1 MTENLAH
8 PQFSKGLSGY
18 KVEEV
23 DSYIDKV
30 LDTIKDLKDQN
41 EVLEEKIGVLAESL
55 QKYREDEDSLREA
68 LLGAQKMG
76 DSIVKNANNKAEI
89 TMREASVKAAHIVEE
104 ARKKVEDEKDEQ
116 EAGRILDNL
125 LARQDEALQ
134 LAAAVQTQLA
144 QAETAAQDVRR
155 SEDDVADVRNRMER
169 LREEQRALNGPARE
183 VLESQTTALRQLRA
197 LSSTLATE
205 QERLAEL
212 EGRLISETPA
222 RSIKNLP
229 LLLLGAALF
238 LAGAGTLLAAWRLG
252 VTSLPLTQGL
262 EMPVN
267 LWSGYLILFCGV
279 GFLAAGL
286 PHDGPERRRR
296 KNEFAHLQ
304 SRRDACAA
312 HVAELKEQARADA
325 IANGIR
331 KENPNANIVYI
342 KGDQFTN
349 ELIAAIQNGKNIEF
363 RSKYR
368 EADLFL
374 IDDVQFIAG
383 KESTQEEF
391 FHTFNKLYEEHKQIV
406 MTSDRKPSDM
416 LTLEDRLKTRFE
428 WGLLADIQPPDYETR
443 MAILKNKAK
452 NLGLNLSDDVCNYIA
467 INVTNNVRQ
476 IEGTV
481 KKILAYRDLNNMP
494 LDLPNISRAI
504 DDMFKSEGNAL
515 PTPSLIISQ
524 VCKFYSIDEVLLRG
538 TQKNKGTAEARQ
550 IAMYLIRKL
559 TNLSLPDIGK
569 EFARDHSTVLYA
581 IRKVEVALKNGDTTM
596 QNNIRD
602 ITANIN
608 SCL

>member
-1 MTENLAH
+1 MYSSAYVWAKVLSHMEERLGAVTVSAWFDDAEVVELNENNLILYSPSDFRREIIRRCCTDYIQDALKEVFNSDAKLMVFGDEELDAFKQKGKSVSSMDFN
-8 PQFSKGLSGY
+8 PQFTFDNFVVGPSNRFAHSAAIAVSK
-18 KVEEV
+18 
-23 DSYIDKV
+23 
-30 LDTIKDLKDQN
+30 
-41 EVLEEKIGVLAESL
+41 
-55 QKYREDEDSLREA
+55 
-68 LLGAQKMG
+68 
-76 DSIVKNANNKAEI
+76 
-89 TMREASVKAAHIVEE
+89 
-104 ARKKVEDEKDEQ
+104 
-116 EAGRILDNL
+116 
-125 LARQDEALQ
+125 
-134 LAAAVQTQLA
+134 
-144 QAETAAQDVRR
+144 
-155 SEDDVADVRNRMER
+155 
-169 LREEQRALNGPARE
+169 
-183 VLESQTTALRQLRA
+183 
-197 LSSTLATE
+197 
-205 QERLAEL
+205 
-212 EGRLISETPA
+212 TPGQVY
-222 RSIKNLP
+222 NP
-229 LLLLGAALF
+229 LF
-238 LAGAGTLLAAWRLG
+238 LYG
-252 VTSLPLTQGL
+252 P
-262 EMPVN
+262 P
-267 LWSGYLILFCGV
+267 GV
-279 GFLAAGL
+279 G
-286 PHDGPERRRR
+286 
-296 KNEFAHLQ
+296 KTHL
-304 SRRDACAA
+304 
-312 HVAELKEQARADA
+312 LYA

-331 KENPNANIVYI
+331 KENPDANIVYI

>member
-1 MTENLAH
+1 MYSSAYVWAKVLSHMEERLGAVTVSAWFDDAEVVELNENNLILYSPSDFRREIIRRRCTDYIQDALKEVFNSDAKLMVFGDEELDTFKQKGKSVSSMDFN
-8 PQFSKGLSGY
+8 PQFTFDNFVVGPSNRFAHSAAIAVSK
-18 KVEEV
+18 
-23 DSYIDKV
+23 
-30 LDTIKDLKDQN
+30 
-41 EVLEEKIGVLAESL
+41 
-55 QKYREDEDSLREA
+55 
-68 LLGAQKMG
+68 
-76 DSIVKNANNKAEI
+76 
-89 TMREASVKAAHIVEE
+89 
-104 ARKKVEDEKDEQ
+104 
-116 EAGRILDNL
+116 
-125 LARQDEALQ
+125 
-134 LAAAVQTQLA
+134 
-144 QAETAAQDVRR
+144 
-155 SEDDVADVRNRMER
+155 
-169 LREEQRALNGPARE
+169 
-183 VLESQTTALRQLRA
+183 
-197 LSSTLATE
+197 
-205 QERLAEL
+205 
-212 EGRLISETPA
+212 TPGQVY
-222 RSIKNLP
+222 NP
-229 LLLLGAALF
+229 LF
-238 LAGAGTLLAAWRLG
+238 LYG
-252 VTSLPLTQGL
+252 P
-262 EMPVN
+262 P
-267 LWSGYLILFCGV
+267 GV
-279 GFLAAGL
+279 G
-286 PHDGPERRRR
+286 
-296 KNEFAHLQ
+296 KTHL
-304 SRRDACAA
+304 
-312 HVAELKEQARADA
+312 LYA

-331 KENPNANIVYI
+331 KENPDANIVYI

-538 TQKNKGTAEARQ
+538 TQKNKVTAEARQ